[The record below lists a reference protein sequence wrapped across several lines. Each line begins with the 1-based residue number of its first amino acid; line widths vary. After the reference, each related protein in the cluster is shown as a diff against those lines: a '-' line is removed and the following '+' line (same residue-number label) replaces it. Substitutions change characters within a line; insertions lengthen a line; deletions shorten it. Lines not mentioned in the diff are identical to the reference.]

1 MTDIQRHPTVGRI
14 LGCALRIHKALGP
27 GLLESTYGHC
37 LTYEFTVHGIRYLRE
52 VPVPV
57 HYHDVDI
64 KCGYRVDYVVEDTV
78 LLEIKSVPQLT
89 PLHYAQVLTYMRLM
103 NMPRG
108 LLINFNARYLMGGVK
123 SLILKSPA
131 AYSDESGAVQQSGAE
146 KEAARAL
153 DPDTSEWESVG

>member
-1 MTDIQRHPTVGRI
+1 VGRI

-37 LTYEFTVHGIRYLRE
+37 LTYEFTVSGIRYLRE

-64 KCGYRVDYVVEDTV
+64 KCGYRVDYLVEDIV
-78 LLEIKSVPQLT
+78 LLEIKSVPLLT

-103 NMPRG
+103 NKPRG
-108 LLINFNARYLMGGVK
+108 LLINFNARYLMDGVK
-123 SLILKSPA
+123 SLILTSP
-131 AYSDESGAVQQSGAE
+131 SPGCDEPGGAE
-146 KEAARAL
+146 K
-153 DPDTSEWESVG
+153 SETELETAQAQESPAPESD